1 MENNTLYQM
10 EIILQKQKDFFRQGN
25 TLDYDFRVE
34 QLNKLKKSI
43 LKYEKDIEQA
53 LFLDLGKSSFES
65 YESEIGF
72 VLASINYAKKNLK
85 SWIKPIKVKTPRYL
99 FKSQSKIEPNPY
111 GTVLIIGPY
120 NYPLQLLIEPLIGA
134 ISAGNCAMLSVSD
147 LVSNTARLIRHIINE
162 TFATEYIYCFIG
174 GEKNNKLL
182 LECNFD
188 YIFFTGSTNV
198 GKYVMKKASE
208 KLIPV
213 TLELGGKSPVIVD
226 DTAKLNVAVKRI
238 VWGKFLNVGQT
249 CVAPDYIFIE
259 RNIKEV
265 FIEKLKRTIVKFY
278 GKDIV
283 NNPDYGK
290 IVNKRHFARLKN
302 ILVKDKDYIIYGGNL
317 DEEKLYIGPTLICAD
332 TWEIA
337 SMQEEIFGPILPILT
352 YDRIE
357 DVISFLQNKEKP
369 LALYIFS
376 EDKDFIEYILRFTNS
391 GGVAINDTINH
402 ITNPNLPFGGVG
414 KSGMGMYH
422 GKYSFLT
429 FSYQRSIL
437 KRSTS
442 VNLSLIF
449 PPFNKLK
456 AILVRY
462 FLK

>member
-53 LFLDLGKSSFES
+53 LFLDLGKSRFES

-259 RNIKEV
+259 
-265 FIEKLKRTIVKFY
+265 
-278 GKDIV
+278 
-283 NNPDYGK
+283 
-290 IVNKRHFARLKN
+290 
-302 ILVKDKDYIIYGGNL
+302 
-317 DEEKLYIGPTLICAD
+317 
-332 TWEIA
+332 
-337 SMQEEIFGPILPILT
+337 
-352 YDRIE
+352 
-357 DVISFLQNKEKP
+357 
-369 LALYIFS
+369 
-376 EDKDFIEYILRFTNS
+376 YILSFTNS

-456 AILVRY
+456 TILVRY